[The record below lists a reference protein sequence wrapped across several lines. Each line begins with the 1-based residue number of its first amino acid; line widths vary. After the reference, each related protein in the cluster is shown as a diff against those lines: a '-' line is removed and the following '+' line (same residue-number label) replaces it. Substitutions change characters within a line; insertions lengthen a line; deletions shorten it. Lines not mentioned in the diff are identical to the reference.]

1 MSKRSNWALP
11 YFIFLVLFVVLP
23 LVLIVVYAL
32 QDGNGGFTLSN
43 VSRFFTDSDALST
56 FAVSIEVAVENTL
69 ICLLLGYPAAYIL
82 ADRNLNK
89 SAVTVILFILPMW
102 INALMRTL
110 ATAELFNVFGFTL
123 GKGTLL
129 FGMVYDYLPFMI
141 YPIYN
146 VLLKMDKS
154 YSEAAAD
161 LGATPIQVF
170 GKVTLPLSMPGISSG
185 ILMVFMPTVSTFAI
199 SEFLTNNKIKLFGTI
214 IQENINSSMWNY
226 GAALSLIML
235 VIIGLTTILLGGD
248 EREVQDTGTG
258 LYLAASGAPLRTDRV
273 HRDILLHRG
282 QDTRELDGIL
292 LRTLQ
297 EHILRRS
304 QRRSRPHGRHQEH
317 PYHCVHRR
325 CCLNLARN
333 CLGHRNIQPQGK
345 EEEDNPV
352 PEQHSD
358 DQP

>member
-1 MSKRSNWALP
+1 MSKRSNWAIP

-32 QDGNGGFTLSN
+32 QDGNGSFTLSN
-43 VSRFFTDSDALST
+43 VTRFFTDSDALST
-56 FAVSIEVAVENTL
+56 FAVSVEVGIDNTL

-82 ADRNLNK
+82 ADKNLNK

-154 YSEAAAD
+154 YAEAASD
-161 LGATPIQVF
+161 LGATPVQVF
-170 GKVTLPLSMPGISSG
+170 GKVTLPLSMPGIFSG

-248 EREVQDTGTG
+248 EREVEGGT
-258 LYLAASGAPLRTDRV
+258 
-273 HRDILLHRG
+273 I
-282 QDTRELDGIL
+282 
-292 LRTLQ
+292 
-297 EHILRRS
+297 
-304 QRRSRPHGRHQEH
+304 
-317 PYHCVHRR
+317 
-325 CCLNLARN
+325 
-333 CLGHRNIQPQGK
+333 
-345 EEEDNPV
+345 
-352 PEQHSD
+352 
-358 DQP
+358 

>member
-1 MSKRSNWALP
+1 MSKRSNWAIP

-32 QDGNGGFTLSN
+32 QDGNGNFTLSN
-43 VSRFFTDSDALST
+43 ITRFFTDSDALST
-56 FAVSIEVAVENTL
+56 FAVSVEVAIENTA

-82 ADRNLNK
+82 ADKNLNK

-110 ATAELFNVFGFTL
+110 ATAELFNVVGFTL

-161 LGATPIQVF
+161 LGATPVQVF
-170 GKVTLPLSMPGISSG
+170 SKVTLPLSMPGIASG

-235 VIIGLTTILLGGD
+235 VIIGLTTVLLGGD
-248 EREVQDTGTG
+248 EREVEGGT
-258 LYLAASGAPLRTDRV
+258 
-273 HRDILLHRG
+273 I
-282 QDTRELDGIL
+282 
-292 LRTLQ
+292 
-297 EHILRRS
+297 
-304 QRRSRPHGRHQEH
+304 
-317 PYHCVHRR
+317 
-325 CCLNLARN
+325 
-333 CLGHRNIQPQGK
+333 
-345 EEEDNPV
+345 
-352 PEQHSD
+352 
-358 DQP
+358 